1 MVKGLDRDA
10 LTFEEAIEA
19 LSLVDHHVHGAFR
32 MPVDRVAFERSIS
45 ESDRASVAGQ
55 TSFDSQVGFAIL
67 RWCAPALGL
76 PPHVS
81 PEEYLARRANLGPEE
96 TNRRLLGSSGVSYYL
111 VDTGFAT
118 DDLLDPAGMA
128 ASSGAQAR
136 EIVRLESVAEEVAV
150 REGRVAVSA
159 DGFAKAFL
167 DRLHGRLEAGAIGT
181 KSVIAYRHGFEFDPL
196 RPEADTVVRAASAWF
211 AEIDAR
217 RPVRLTDPALL
228 RFALWSGIDAHTPL
242 QIHVGFGDSDLHLA
256 RANPLLL
263 TDFIRQS
270 ESTGTPILLLHCYPY
285 HREAAYLAHIY
296 PNVSFDVGVAVNYV
310 GTQSEQLVAESL
322 EVGPFAKQLFSSD
335 AWGPAELHYLGS
347 VLWRRAFSTVVSR
360 WIRSGDWSLANAL
373 RVGSLIA
380 RGNAERLYRL

>member
-1 MVKGLDRDA
+1 VGPASDRDA
-10 LTFEEAIEA
+10 LAFEETLRELPLI
-19 LSLVDHHVHGAFR
+19 DHHVHGAFR
-32 MPVDRVAFERSIS
+32 VPLDRRAFERSIT
-45 ESDRASVAGQ
+45 ESDRASAPAV

-81 PEEYLARRANLGPEE
+81 PEEYLARRTDLGPEE
-96 TNRRLLGSSGVSYYL
+96 TNRRLLGSSGVSHYL

-118 DDLLDPAGMA
+118 RDLLDLPGMS
-128 ASSGAQAR
+128 ASSGGQAR
-136 EIVRLESVAEEVAV
+136 EIVRLEAVAEEVAV
-150 REGRVAVSA
+150 GGAASA

-167 DRLHGRLEAGAIGT
+167 DRLHARLEAGAVGT
-181 KSVIAYRHGFEFDPL
+181 KSVVAYRHGFEFDPA
-196 RPEADTVVRAASAWF
+196 RPEADAVTRAASTWLEAIG
-211 AEIDAR
+211 AGGRA
-217 RPVRLTDPALL
+217 RLTDPTLL
-228 RFALWSGIDAHTPL
+228 RFALWSGIDARVPL

-270 ESTGTPILLLHCYPY
+270 EPSGTPILLLHCYPF

-322 EVGPFAKQLFSSD
+322 EVAPFAKQLFSSD
-335 AWGPAELHYLGS
+335 AWGPAELHHLGA
-347 VLWRRAFSTVVSR
+347 VLWRRAFTAVVGR
-360 WIRSGDWSLANAL
+360 WIRSGDWSLRSAL
-373 RVGSLIA
+373 RVASLIA
-380 RGNAERLYRL
+380 RDNARRLYRL